1 MSLATPR
8 AGNRGH
14 PPNRRLSRPAVALI
28 VLVVGVAAVQVFGSS
43 FLTVYRLDRDAARL
57 EALKRD
63 LQEQNAILRE
73 EIKLLATPQYIE
85 KLAREQLGL
94 VKPGEVAIL
103 IVQPR
108 PQPPLTPARL
118 QQDHRSPLRRLWRS
132 LLRLL
137 Q

>member
-1 MSLATPR
+1 MGLATAR
-8 AGNRGH
+8 AGGRGQ
-14 PPNRRLSRPAVALI
+14 PPNRRLSRPALVLI
-28 VLVVGVAAVQVFGSS
+28 VLVVGSAAVQVFGSR
-43 FLTVYRLDRDAARL
+43 FLEVYRLDREAARL

-63 LQEQNAILRE
+63 FQEQNAVLRE

-108 PQPPLTPARL
+108 PQNP
-118 QQDHRSPLRRLWRS
+118 SPQSGQHDNQSPVRRLWR
-132 LLRLL
+132 LALRWIR
-137 Q
+137 

>member
-1 MSLATPR
+1 MSLATAR

-28 VLVVGVAAVQVFGSS
+28 VLVVGGAAVQVFGSS
-43 FLTVYRLDRDAARL
+43 FLTVYRLDREAARL

-103 IVQPR
+103 IIQPR
-108 PQPPLTPARL
+108 PQPPPRPARL
-118 QQDHRSPLRRLWRS
+118 PQDNLSLLRRLWMS
-132 LLRLL
+132 LLRWL